1 MAEVIVSDEG
11 LPTSNG
17 GRYGHGLYMMASAW
31 MVFERHRNGYG
42 SRPGLWLVHC
52 PALACF
58 ALAADL
64 NFHAVMDDFGSL
76 VAVH

>member
-1 MAEVIVSDEG
+1 MADVLVYDEG
-11 LPTSNG
+11 LTTG
-17 GRYGHGLYMMASAW
+17 KGTRFGQGLYMMAPAW
-31 MVFERHRNGYG
+31 MVFERHHNGYG
-42 SRPGLWLVHC
+42 SRPGLWLMHC